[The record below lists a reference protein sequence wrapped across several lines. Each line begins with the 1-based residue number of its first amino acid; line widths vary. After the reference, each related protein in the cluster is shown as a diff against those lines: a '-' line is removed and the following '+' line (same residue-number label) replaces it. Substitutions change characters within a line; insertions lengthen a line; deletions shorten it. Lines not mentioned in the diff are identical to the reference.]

1 MNKKGEKNNFSH
13 SSIFTKSKRGQGL
26 SVNMIILIVLGVAV
40 LAVLIVGFTVGWSKL
55 NPFLSANNVNTI
67 VTSCKVAC
75 ETRSLYDFCTAP
87 RELKADD
94 LPGNVKS
101 IKGNCT
107 FFATNADY
115 GKYGINDCSAITCTS
130 SNQ

>member
-1 MNKKGEKNNFSH
+1 MNRMISK
-13 SSIFTKSKRGQGL
+13 KRGQGL
-26 SVNMIILIVLGVAV
+26 STNAIILIVLGVFV
-40 LAVLIVGFTVGWSKL
+40 LAILILGFTIGWAKI
-55 NPFLSANNVNTI
+55 NPFLSTNNVNTI
-67 VTSCKVAC
+67 VTSCGVAC

-107 FFATNADY
+107 FFATNTDY
-115 GKYGINDCSAITCTS
+115 NKYGINDCSTITCTQS
-130 SNQ
+130 TQSVF